1 MGGQPMKMNDWQTQE
16 YFDLIDKYPPFDECE
31 DYYDFCDH
39 VLALC
44 KDHRIRLDEDSEL
57 FDADIDVLVR
67 VLLALP
73 DGWEG
78 KQ

>member
-1 MGGQPMKMNDWQTQE
+1 MKMNDWQTQE
-16 YFDLIDKYPPFDECE
+16 YFDLIDKYPPFSVCE

-44 KDHRIRLDEDSEL
+44 EDHGIRTDEDSEL